1 MTLLVDRVAK
11 WTLSPLVC
19 VKRLIDGRAIKCS
32 FLTTGAV
39 WEGASLAKVRA
50 FRRHPR
56 VLASFMISVSPP
68 FGKVSSSLSGERQH
82 ANMESGGH
90 QFRRLKAA
98 WQPLRAP
105 ILPSILL
112 HVQHLS
118 RHRSSCGTLPLE
130 GIGGRD
136 ERNVG
141 RTRAHDAVPRADR
154 LLARAVLKRA
164 AVVRDDRLEALQRR
178 GMDERVSRKR
188 LTSQARPRQEGRTFS
203 TLVTP
208 EILTTMPVTGRAS
221 LPVLTLPSACDS
233 SLRMLDVF

>member
-1 MTLLVDRVAK
+1 MNLLVDRNAK

-19 VKRLIDGRAIKCS
+19 VRRLIDGRAIKCS
-32 FLTTGAV
+32 FLATGVV

-68 FGKVSSSLSGERQH
+68 FGKVSSSLSGERQRLPPN

-98 WQPLRAP
+98 SQPLRAP

-164 AVVRDDRLEALQRR
+164 AVVRDDRLEAL
-178 GMDERVSRKR
+178 
-188 LTSQARPRQEGRTFS
+188 
-203 TLVTP
+203 
-208 EILTTMPVTGRAS
+208 
-221 LPVLTLPSACDS
+221 
-233 SLRMLDVF
+233 